1 MLRATVAAAREA
13 LTHRPVS
20 SAATQNAAV
29 QQLQHLRELMSQ
41 LGAEDFA
48 GLLKPPQSPAP
59 VAPVLYQHVD
69 GGDGYSMGVFV
80 LPPHGSIPLHNH
92 PGMCVLSKLLYG
104 DLTGDRIFLP
114 VPRHPH

>member
-20 SAATQNAAV
+20 STAAHNAAV

-59 VAPVLYQHVD
+59 VILVLAY
-69 GGDGYSMGVFV
+69 FF
-80 LPPHGSIPLHNH
+80 
-92 PGMCVLSKLLYG
+92 LLESQQRATLLLLLDCLFPELG
-104 DLTGDRIFLP
+104 TR
-114 VPRHPH
+114 VPSARESARRVRASA